1 MINLLRNIANL
12 WSFSLL
18 LAAAATL
25 LWFVYSVFLRKVVRA
40 KRISSARSKRL
51 LREASERTPDT
62 FFSI

>member
-40 KRISSARSKRL
+40 KRISSARSNRL